1 MQQVRGCHE
10 SYADEVTEPGRP
22 ERHEAAEYYFKYI
35 RLVPQGPDIR
45 KVLSSQTREVAVF
58 LERISEEQSK
68 ARYAPGKWSV
78 RQVLAHLSDCER
90 LSQKPFVKAS
100 GVTSSKP

>member
-1 MQQVRGCHE
+1 MGVDSQSRQSAAMTIE
-10 SYADEVTEPGRP
+10 LTTLPEP
-22 ERHEAAEYYFKYI
+22 HEAPEYYFKYI

-45 KVLSSQTREVAVF
+45 KVLSSQTLEVAVF

-78 RQVLAHLSDCER
+78 GRCW
-90 LSQKPFVKAS
+90 P
-100 GVTSSKP
+100 T